1 MKMTHILHDGEDLSG
16 TSLGRLH
23 LVAVLDVLDDVSE
36 GDAGVGHAAEGV
48 DLPQQ
53 DAEAPHVWLVGEL
66 GLSQSLRQ
74 NIVHQSFCYNSK
86 QMQVAKNVNLARQKF
101 V

>member
-1 MKMTHILHDGEDLSG
+1 MSYFSGSVIELFKKYHPTEHDSNTDHTDEHTEDVEDENMKMTHILHDGEDLSG
-16 TSLGRLH
+16 ASLGRLH

-53 DAEAPHVWLVGEL
+53 DAEAPHV
-66 GLSQSLRQ
+66 
-74 NIVHQSFCYNSK
+74 
-86 QMQVAKNVNLARQKF
+86 
-101 V
+101 

>member
-16 TSLGRLH
+16 AALGRLH

-53 DAEAPHVWLVGEL
+53 DAEAPHV
-66 GLSQSLRQ
+66 
-74 NIVHQSFCYNSK
+74 
-86 QMQVAKNVNLARQKF
+86 
-101 V
+101 